1 MRLTIKK
8 KGSSLAVYE
17 TNVKLLGVVD
27 SNNKIRRKSLIECI
41 KYAMPEEVLLSRFS
55 KELICIIPFYRV
67 MLYWRV

>member
-8 KGSSLAVYE
+8 KGSSLAAYE

-27 SNNKIRRKSLIECI
+27 SNNKIRRKSLFECI